1 MSFPPRV
8 KLLPMNV
15 VMLSPC
21 LKKKQLCFKKVR
33 IFLALAFSVVAKR
46 SPRNV
51 LGSEKIRL
59 MERKMNIAILDSAY
73 FPTKTLQNELCWM
86 KIGQSS
92 QKIQSFEVESQHS
105 T

>member
-1 MSFPPRV
+1 M
-8 KLLPMNV
+8 
-15 VMLSPC
+15 
-21 LKKKQLCFKKVR
+21 
-33 IFLALAFSVVAKR
+33 
-46 SPRNV
+46 

-59 MERKMNIAILDSAY
+59 MERKMNFELLGSALS
-73 FPTKTLQNELCWM
+73 PAKTLHNELRFM